1 MTSLKSFGN
10 KVAGPSNL
18 VERLSD
24 CAGFFR
30 SAANSNSGK
39 KQTRSKNPKIQP
51 NRRVSVFSLKLR
63 RDRRRLKQLLRRN
76 CRARRQITVLNFIF
90 EKSR

>member
-24 CAGFFR
+24 CAELFR
-30 SAANSNSGK
+30 SAANSKYSCSGK
-39 KQTRSKNPKIQP
+39 KQN
-51 NRRVSVFSLKLR
+51 SLKKPKNSTR
-63 RDRRRLKQLLRRN
+63 NFRLK
-76 CRARRQITVLNFIF
+76 TMFI
-90 EKSR
+90 